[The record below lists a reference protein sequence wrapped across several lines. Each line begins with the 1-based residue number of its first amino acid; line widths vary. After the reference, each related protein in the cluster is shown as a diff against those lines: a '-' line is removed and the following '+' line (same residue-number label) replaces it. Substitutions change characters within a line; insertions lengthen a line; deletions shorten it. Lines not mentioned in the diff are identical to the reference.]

1 MNFQITIMGYIKG
14 ENLLKKLSSRFSIAV
29 HILTLTAISEENCTS
44 EYIASSVNTNPVLI
58 RRIIGFLKK
67 AGLINVH
74 AGTGGT
80 YIQKDISTI
89 SLLDVYNAVEVTDDD
104 HELFNFH
111 KGNPKCKVGANIE
124 SIVGTTLDKAQ
135 LAMENEL
142 RQVSIQNILE
152 DLKDIK

>member
-1 MNFQITIMGYIKG
+1 M
-14 ENLLKKLSSRFSIAV
+14 KKLSSRFSIAV
-29 HILTLTAISEENCTS
+29 HILTLTATSEENCTS

-58 RRIIGFLKK
+58 RRIIGLLKK

-89 SLLDVYNAVEVTDDD
+89 SLLDVYNAVEVTDD

-124 SIVGTTLDKAQ
+124 SIVGTTLDNAQ

-142 RQVSIQNILE
+142 RLVSIKNIAE
-152 DLKDIK
+152 ALKDFK